1 MTEAKTNTSIDFK
14 VSWSVVTHKE
24 VESIKFSAEMNIFGQ
39 TCSIVSGQRDRIN
52 QICTRGLSHG
62 ARKTSTA
69 LGNRYNE
76 RGQNITCFI
85 KHQ

>member
-1 MTEAKTNTSIDFK
+1 MLLVQKSGNKPEDNKKDRKTG
-14 VSWSVVTHKE
+14 
-24 VESIKFSAEMNIFGQ
+24 EMNIFGQ

-76 RGQNITCFI
+76 RGQKITCSM